1 MSHYITA
8 VGPVFVGAIDCTMTE
23 NPSQLLSSGLQSSGV
38 HRMIDG

>member
-1 MSHYITA
+1 MPLLYYV

-23 NPSQLLSSGLQSSGV
+23 NPSQLLSSGA